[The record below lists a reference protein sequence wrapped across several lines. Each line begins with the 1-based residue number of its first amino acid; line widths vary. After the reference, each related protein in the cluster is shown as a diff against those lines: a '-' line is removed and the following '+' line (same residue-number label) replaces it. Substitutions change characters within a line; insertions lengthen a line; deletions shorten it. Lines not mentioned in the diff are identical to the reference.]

1 MDYHWTMNHIQIQ
14 SVAEGFDRQGVLQ
27 RLLTLMARV
36 SAMGLL
42 PEGQRIERLD
52 DKAFRL
58 VLKSLQA
65 CNLIS
70 GRSPVL
76 AYITASSRPA
86 VSAREQILAL
96 DGLLRVVE
104 ESPVPEKEWAAMRD
118 IFGDE
123 ELTRLLGISLSSV
136 KRYAVSDRETPMNI
150 AVRLHWLAMIVAD
163 LAGSYN
169 ELGIRR
175 WFHRPR
181 GQLEGKSPLQT
192 LGKNWDTD
200 SVQARH
206 VRDLASSLA
215 GAGAT

>member
-1 MDYHWTMNHIQIQ
+1 ML
-14 SVAEGFDRQGVLQ
+14 R
-27 RLLTLMARV
+27 
-36 SAMGLL
+36 
-42 PEGQRIERLD
+42 
-52 DKAFRL
+52 
-58 VLKSLQA
+58 SLQA
-65 CNLIS
+65 CNLVG

-76 AYITASSRPA
+76 AYLTASSRPA
-86 VSAREQILAL
+86 VSAKEQILAL

-104 ESPVPEKEWAAMRD
+104 ESPVPDKEWPAMRD

-123 ELTRLLGISLSSV
+123 ELTRLLGTSLSSV
-136 KRYAVSDRETPMNI
+136 KRYAVSDRETPLDI
-150 AVRLHWLAMIVAD
+150 AVRLHWLAMTVAD

-181 GQLEGKSPLQT
+181 GQLGRKSPLQV
-192 LGKNWDTD
+192 LGKNWDPD
-200 SVQARH
+200 SEQARR

>member
-1 MDYHWTMNHIQIQ
+1 MNNIQIQ
-14 SVAEGFDRQGVLQ
+14 SVAEGFDRQGVLP
-27 RLLTLMARV
+27 RLMTLLARV

-42 PEGQRIERLD
+42 PDGQRIERLD
-52 DKAFRL
+52 DKAFHL

-65 CNLIS
+65 CNLVS

-86 VSAREQILAL
+86 VSASEQILAL

-104 ESPVPEKEWAAMRD
+104 ESPVPEKEWAAMRE
-118 IFGDE
+118 IFGDD
-123 ELTRLLGISLSSV
+123 ELTRLLGTSLSSV
-136 KRYAVSDRETPMNI
+136 KRYAVSDRETPMDI

-181 GQLEGKSPLQT
+181 GQLGGKSPLQV
-192 LGKNWDTD
+192 LGKNWDAD
-200 SVQARH
+200 SERARH
-206 VRDLASSLA
+206 VRDLASSIA